1 MRILFVFKA
10 LTNFFYYQQLIEEL
24 CLRGHHV
31 EVAVDPDAGGEAA
44 LLDDVGFD
52 APVGWDFSSG
62 LSLGWSGM
70 SQRWLSI
77 ARSLRSHLN
86 YFRRAE
92 QSRHFVMRSRVWL
105 PAWLQRALRIPL
117 VRPLLGSAMGMK
129 FFKLLETVIS
139 PDRKIVSDLRKRA
152 PDLVFASPAN
162 RPSWTDAE
170 YIKAAKSLGIPTAL
184 MTLSWD
190 NLTTRGVFP
199 VHPDLMLVWNED
211 QRQEARV
218 YQEVSDRQIV
228 VVGSL
233 FFDKWLDS
241 APKLGDRAV
250 FIEELGLPEGSQ
262 FAVYLGSTRNIAPDE
277 TEVVRALARTIRDH
291 PDPNVNSLF
300 LVARPHP
307 ANSRPYEDFEE
318 DGVVVW
324 PRKGMLPTT
333 EASKASFARTLK
345 YSVGSIGI
353 NTSGMIDAIV
363 NDVPCIA
370 VVSDE
375 YKQTQEDTV
384 HYQQLQRSGV
394 LEEASSMQECAE
406 ILRRLINGEDK
417 CAALR
422 AVFTSAFVRPRGDRP
437 VRTIAADAF
446 EMTYQGFS
454 PRQIDSELGSAN
466 S

>member
-1 MRILFVFKA
+1 
-10 LTNFFYYQQLIEEL
+10 
-24 CLRGHHV
+24 
-31 EVAVDPDAGGEAA
+31 
-44 LLDDVGFD
+44 
-52 APVGWDFSSG
+52 
-62 LSLGWSGM
+62 
-70 SQRWLSI
+70 
-77 ARSLRSHLN
+77 
-86 YFRRAE
+86 
-92 QSRHFVMRSRVWL
+92 
-105 PAWLQRALRIPL
+105 
-117 VRPLLGSAMGMK
+117 MGMK

-139 PDRKIVSDLRKRA
+139 PARQIVSDLRERA

-218 YQEVSDRQIV
+218 YQEVSDQQIV

-241 APKLGDRAV
+241 APKLGDRAS

-277 TEVVRALARTIRDH
+277 TEVVRALARTIRNH
-291 PDPNVNSLF
+291 PDPHVNSLF

-307 ANSRPYEDFEE
+307 ANSGPYEDFEE

-324 PRKGMLPTT
+324 PRKGTLPTT
-333 EASKASFARTLK
+333 EASKESFARTLK
-345 YSVGSIGI
+345 YSVSSIGI

-384 HYQQLQRSGV
+384 HYQQLQRSAV
-394 LEEASSMQECAE
+394 LEESSSMQECAE
-406 ILRRLINGEDK
+406 ILRRLMNGEDK
-417 CAALR
+417 CAASR

-446 EMTYQGFS
+446 ELTYRGFS
-454 PRQIDSELGSAN
+454 PRQIDSELS
-466 S
+466 